1 MTRPPRTDF
10 VTLII
15 LGVIFLYGN
24 LLLCHARDLS
34 SLKSAFA
41 STQPAEY
48 VPAAQSEESSS
59 LWAAPGHGHHH
70 KNGHP
75 LSTKNQQLPSHAGYI
90 TVGKHGGT
98 MFNSIQEAV
107 NSVPDNNAQWVEIS
121 IQAGV
126 YRYHS
131 LNPFTDVH
139 DLFFFFFCCFMY
151 TCVARQILRRASA
164 YGVV

>member
-1 MTRPPRTDF
+1 
-10 VTLII
+10 
-15 LGVIFLYGN
+15 
-24 LLLCHARDLS
+24 LS

-41 STQPAEY
+41 STQPVEY
-48 VPAAQSEESSS
+48 VPAAQQSEESGG

-75 LSTKNQQLPSHAGYI
+75 LSTKNQQLPSHTGYI

-131 LNPFTDVH
+131 LNPFTDFH
-139 DLFFFFFCCFMY
+139 DFFFFFFFCCFMY
-151 TCVARQILRRASA
+151 TYVARQILRRASA